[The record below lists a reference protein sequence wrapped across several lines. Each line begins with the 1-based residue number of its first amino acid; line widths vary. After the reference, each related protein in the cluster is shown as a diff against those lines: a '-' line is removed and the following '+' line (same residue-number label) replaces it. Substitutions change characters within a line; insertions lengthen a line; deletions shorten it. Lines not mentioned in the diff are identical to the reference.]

1 MSRGEVFRVQGSRM
15 IRLILD
21 DHLKLIYR
29 ALYTQRPSSV
39 IPPLE
44 LLREFIEF
52 QEGSFADE
60 TYFAFDFSLVVLP
73 KLLVPPKLPNHSATQ
88 VAGNGVKNGKSA
100 QKTIRYY
107 MTELL
112 MAFLTQCSSKARAEF
127 LVQRKLIEH
136 WLKNMS
142 SDDPEQLSKLV
153 HTLYNQA
160 IDMALPKSAK
170 TSFFTEWVLG
180 RILHVYKI
188 IQSLPTGREPQ
199 LKVTY
204 DMIIDICTRTECGVK
219 FEDSGWYL
227 PGTLDGNEKRKSYRV
242 HNRVL
247 LAFSKM
253 LDLNNKNQEELLI
266 AIFRSCPEIVA
277 AYTSSSNLRIVSKP
291 TAGFLKWFNQYS
303 KIIALPIPEI
313 LIDSNQ
319 TLEFPPAVN
328 IAVENILPSPLTR
341 SIFESGLQSCSPLL
355 RYFLLHLQVQSL
367 MKLQKVVTI
376 YDDKGWITGKSELL
390 EEIYRRLPDITNVAS
405 LTTGSTAYNFTLLIS
420 KWLRLYVTTFPDIS
434 ATAKIDLSARMMDII
449 LQVVPGDRSCDPSFY
464 LSNVPALELEMRNL
478 LVVQSIVPVPAK
490 FWNKPDHRQYSLLTY
505 LIVFAT
511 TVRDREIYSEIARV
525 LEKIT
530 SSTYLFQ
537 RDFPIS
543 PIHTLIESLKVIML
557 NSGQQDRKT
566 IWYLIN
572 EAIARCLRSPFKY
585 IDQAKQFAG
594 EGYLRRSFSPFLTAL
609 IEQWEYLVRSNN
621 QELKATV
628 SVLHAILR
636 IVVDFCLSEFHT
648 YEREQRRS

>member
-1 MSRGEVFRVQGSRM
+1 MSRGEVFRVQGARM

-39 IPPLE
+39 IPPLQ
-44 LLREFIEF
+44 LLRELIEF
-52 QEGSFADE
+52 QEGSFADD

-73 KLLVPPKLPNHSATQ
+73 KLLVSPKQPNHSATQ
-88 VAGNGVKNGKSA
+88 GAGNSPQKGNSA

-107 MTELL
+107 MIELL
-112 MAFLTQCSSKARAEF
+112 MAFLTECSTKARADF
-127 LVQRKLIEH
+127 LAQRKLIER

-153 HTLYNQA
+153 RTLYKQA
-160 IDMALPKSAK
+160 MDATLPKSAK

-188 IQSLPTGREPQ
+188 IQSLPAGRPN

-204 DMIIDICTRTECGVK
+204 DMIIDICTRPECGVK
-219 FEDSGWYL
+219 FEDSGWYS

-253 LDLNNKNQEELLI
+253 LDLNNKNHEELLI

-291 TAGFLKWFNQYS
+291 TAGFLKWFNRYS

-319 TLEFPPAVN
+319 LLEFPPAVN
-328 IAVENILPSPLTR
+328 IAVENIVPSPLTR
-341 SIFESGLQSCSPLL
+341 SIFESGLQSHSPLL
-355 RYFLLHLQVQSL
+355 RYCLLHLQVQAL

-376 YDDKGWITGKSELL
+376 YDDKGWISGKSELL

-405 LTTGSTAYNFTLLIS
+405 LTTVSTVYNFTLLVS

-434 ATAKIDLSARMMDII
+434 AATKIDLSARMMDII
-449 LQVVPGDRSCDPSFY
+449 LHVVPGDRSCDTSFY
-464 LSNVPALELEMRNL
+464 FNNVPALVLEMRNL

-505 LIVFAT
+505 LMVFAT
-511 TVRDREIYSEIARV
+511 TVRDRDIYSEISRV

-557 NSGQQDRKT
+557 NSGQQDRQT

-585 IDQAKQFAG
+585 VDQAKQFAG

-621 QELKATV
+621 QEIKTTV

-636 IVVDFCLSEFHT
+636 IVVDFCLSEFHS

>member
-21 DHLKLIYR
+21 NHLKLIYR

-39 IPPLE
+39 IPPLQ
-44 LLREFIEF
+44 LLRELIEF
-52 QEGSFADE
+52 QEGSFADD

-73 KLLVPPKLPNHSATQ
+73 KLLIPPKQPTHSAMQ
-88 VAGNGVKNGKSA
+88 GAVSSPQKGKSA
-100 QKTIRYY
+100 QKTIRYH
-107 MTELL
+107 MIELL
-112 MAFLTQCSSKARAEF
+112 MSFLTECSSKARTDF
-127 LVQRKLIEH
+127 LAHRKLIER
-136 WLKNMS
+136 WLKNVS

-153 HTLYNQA
+153 RILYNQA
-160 IDMALPKSAK
+160 MDATLLKSVK

-180 RILHVYKI
+180 RILHVYRI
-188 IQSLPTGREPQ
+188 IQSCPTGHEPR

-204 DMIIDICTRTECGVK
+204 DMIIDICTRPECGVK

-227 PGTLDGNEKRKSYRV
+227 PGTLDGNEKRKSYKV

-277 AYTSSSNLRIVSKP
+277 AYTCSSNLRIESKP
-291 TAGFLKWFNQYS
+291 TAGFLKWFNRYS

-319 TLEFPPAVN
+319 SLEFPPAVN

-341 SIFESGLQSCSPLL
+341 SLFENGLQSYSPLL
-355 RYFLLHLQVQSL
+355 RYFLLHLQVQAL

-376 YDDKGWITGKSELL
+376 YDDKGWISGKSELL

-405 LTTGSTAYNFTLLIS
+405 LTTVTTAYNFTLLIS

-434 ATAKIDLSARMMDII
+434 ATTNIDLSARMMDII
-449 LQVVPGDRSCDPSFY
+449 LEVVPGGRSYDASFY
-464 LSNVPALELEMRNL
+464 LNNVPALELEMRNL
-478 LVVQSIVPVPAK
+478 LAVQSIVPVPAK

-505 LIVFAT
+505 LMVFAT
-511 TVRDREIYSEIARV
+511 TVRDSDIYSEIAKV
-525 LEKIT
+525 LDKIT

-557 NSGQQDRKT
+557 NSGQQDRQT

-594 EGYLRRSFSPFLTAL
+594 DGYLRPSFSPFLTAL
-609 IEQWEYLVRSNN
+609 IEQWEYLVRSSN
-621 QELKATV
+621 QEIKTTL

-636 IVVDFCLSEFHT
+636 IVVDFCLAEFHGC
-648 YEREQRRS
+648 EREQRRS

>member
-1 MSRGEVFRVQGSRM
+1 M

-39 IPPLE
+39 IPPLQ

-52 QEGSFADE
+52 QKGSFADD

-73 KLLVPPKLPNHSATQ
+73 KLLVPPKQPNHSPTDG
-88 VAGNGVKNGKSA
+88 AGNNAKKGKSA

-107 MTELL
+107 MIELL
-112 MAFLTQCSSKARAEF
+112 MAFLIECSSKARADF
-127 LVQRKLIEH
+127 LAQRKLIEH
-136 WLKNMS
+136 WLKNVS

-153 HTLYNQA
+153 RTLYNQA
-160 IDMALPKSAK
+160 MDMSLPKSAK

-180 RILHVYKI
+180 RILHVYKVF
-188 IQSLPTGREPQ
+188 QSLPAGHETR

-219 FEDSGWYL
+219 FEDRGWYL
-227 PGTLDGNEKRKSYRV
+227 PGTLDGNEKTKSYRV

-253 LDLNNKNQEELLI
+253 LDLNNKNEEELLI

-277 AYTSSSNLRIVSKP
+277 AYTSSSNLKIVSKP
-291 TAGFLKWFNQYS
+291 TAGFLKWFNRYS

-319 TLEFPPAVN
+319 ALEFPPPVN

-341 SIFESGLQSCSPLL
+341 SIFDSRFQTYSPLL
-355 RYFLLHLQVQSL
+355 RYFLLHLQVQAL

-376 YDDKGWITGKSELL
+376 YDHKGWISGKSDLL

-405 LTTGSTAYNFTLLIS
+405 LTCVSTAPNFTLLIS

-434 ATAKIDLSARMMDII
+434 AAAKIDLSARIMDII
-449 LQVVPGDRSCDPSFY
+449 VRVVPGDRSCDTSFY
-464 LSNVPALELEMRNL
+464 LNNVPALEIEMRNL
-478 LVVQSIVPVPAK
+478 LVVQSIVPVPVK

-505 LIVFAT
+505 LMVFVT
-511 TVRDREIYSEIARV
+511 TVRDREMCSEIARV

-537 RDFPIS
+537 QNFPIS
-543 PIHTLIESLKVIML
+543 PIHTLIESLTVIML
-557 NSGQQDRKT
+557 NSGHQDRQT

-585 IDQAKQFAG
+585 IDQANQFSG
-594 EGYLRRSFSPFLTAL
+594 EGYLCWSFSPFLTAL

-621 QELKATV
+621 QEVKTSV

-636 IVVDFCLSEFHT
+636 VVVDFCLSEFHT
-648 YEREQRRS
+648 YEREQ